1 MAIIVL
7 VGRVGGVGSG
17 GIAVAGAA
25 VAVAGR
31 VAVGAV
37 AGAVAG
43 AGAVATVAGAVAAM
57 AGAVAGAAVATV
69 ATVAVVMVVVDRDGG
84 GHVKADGAAADGI
97 DVPLY
102 RRCCGGLGGV
112 VDSDTAADDRVLA

>member
-43 AGAVATVAGAVAAM
+43 AAVATVAGAVAAM

-112 VDSDTAADDRVLA
+112 VDSDNAADDRVLA